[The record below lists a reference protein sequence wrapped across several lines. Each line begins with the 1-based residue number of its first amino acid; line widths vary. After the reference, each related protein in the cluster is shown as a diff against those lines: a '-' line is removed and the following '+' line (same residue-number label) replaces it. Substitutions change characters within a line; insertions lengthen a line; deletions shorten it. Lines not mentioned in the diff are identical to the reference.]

1 MIDQSTFTKW
11 TETQERHFC
20 FGDEVTKK
28 SYNWSLTWKTLWN
41 LTFLNITVY
50 ISQRHYNYDTNLYEI
65 CVIVVSSFFTFFFV
79 SSRYQWYHV
88 LVDHWTLMLNRKLK
102 WLEIFAYT
110 ERKKIIIVKSP
121 RALFIYKYYSIQ
133 INRHFCFSPQY
144 C

>member
-1 MIDQSTFTKW
+1 MNWNTRTPFLFWRWSDKKILQLVTDVENVMELNILEYHCLHFTK
-11 TETQERHFC
+11 T
-20 FGDEVTKK
+20 
-28 SYNWSLTWKTLWN
+28 
-41 LTFLNITVY
+41 
-50 ISQRHYNYDTNLYEI
+50 YNYDTNLYEI
-65 CVIVVSSFFTFFFV
+65 CVIVVSSFFTFFFA